1 MGPVKC
7 EPFSN
12 LPAGENWRVGEYK
25 KSKSTIRASWGF
37 NELFTLQIGSLICIK
52 ENFFL
57 QKRERTDG
65 DERFGPSLWQIGVEV
80 ADFVTAWLQL

>member
-12 LPAGENWRVGEYK
+12 LPSEGIGGGNKRKQEYSRVLL
-25 KSKSTIRASWGF
+25 GF

-52 ENFFL
+52 ETFFL